1 MRTSSFVVLYLTCLV
16 LMLGARFTLAP
27 LAAQVASSVTE
38 EAREPTM
45 AMPPKPQGATPEALP
60 EAGRPGGGD
69 GARVVVPEDCAPRT
83 GELRDLCFQVLAR
96 QGAAR
101 DPDGSAAWC
110 AQVQEPALREECV
123 ADVAEAAAPVDRAAS
138 ERLCGTLT
146 SLKWRGQCHFGIGLA
161 LAETDAAYAIGR
173 CAQAEAFR
181 DFCRHDVVG
190 EIALVDTD
198 AAVATCSREEGDT
211 LTRKTCWHGIGKYL
225 ARRDAQ
231 EAARACARTTPAW
244 RGNCFH
250 GLGWGAAERDADATL
265 AACAGFGAF
274 EDNCRQGVAHQQKRV
289 DPARAVS
296 LCQSLRT
303 ASLRDRCLAFVR
315 R

>member
-1 MRTSSFVVLYLTCLV
+1 MRTPAFIVLYLTCLAT
-16 LMLGARFTLAP
+16 LLGARFTLPP
-27 LAAQVASSVTE
+27 LAAQVTSRVAD

-45 AMPPKPQGATPEALP
+45 AMPPKPKGATPEERP
-60 EAGRPGGGD
+60 EAGQPTGGS
-69 GARVVVPEDCAPRT
+69 GARAVVPEDCEPRT

-101 DPDGSAAWC
+101 DPDGSAVWC
-110 AQVQEPALREECV
+110 AQVQEPTLREECV

-146 SLKWRGQCHFGIGLA
+146 TLKWRGQCQFGIGLA
-161 LAETDAAYAIGR
+161 LAETDAAYAFGR
-173 CAQAEAFR
+173 CAHAEAFR

-190 EIALVDTD
+190 EIALVDTGL
-198 AAVATCSREEGDT
+198 AVATCAREEGDT

-231 EAARACARTTPAW
+231 EAAQACARTTPEW

-250 GLGWGAAERDADATL
+250 GLGWGAAERDADAALET
-265 AACAGFGAF
+265 CAGFGAF
-274 EDNCRQGVAHQQKRV
+274 ADNCRQGVAHQQKRV

-296 LCQSLRT
+296 LCQSLLA